1 MGVGFAGS
9 SIQKPAPDLSVER
22 RIPCPAFP
30 PAAFFL
36 EGKRGS
42 LSAGKQMM
50 DEEKQLDNTQSP
62 KDKAT
67 EGSESV
73 ASFSA
78 AELEAVPGDSQ
89 PQATGG
95 AADLE
100 AYAAAYASEPAAAS
114 SGAAEEFAPAAEPA
128 VVEALLQE
136 IEGLKVQLEDF
147 RSQYARLAADF
158 DNFRKRTA
166 KEKDD
171 IELQVKCSTIKELL
185 PVVDNFERARA
196 QIKPLTDGEM
206 NIHKS
211 YQSVYKQMVDCLKR
225 IGVAPMRSK
234 GTEFDPNLH
243 EAVMREA
250 TDEHPEGT
258 VLEELVPGYTLGE
271 RVLRHALVKVA
282 AAPEPPAAPV
292 ETSPEEVAPS

>member
-1 MGVGFAGS
+1 
-9 SIQKPAPDLSVER
+9 
-22 RIPCPAFP
+22 
-30 PAAFFL
+30 
-36 EGKRGS
+36 
-42 LSAGKQMM
+42 MM

-73 ASFSA
+73 ASASA
-78 AELEAVPGDSQ
+78 AEPEPVPGDSQ

-100 AYAAAYASEPAAAS
+100 AYAAAYGASEPAAAS
-114 SGAAEEFAPAAEPA
+114 SGAADAFAPTAEPA

-136 IEGLKVQLEDF
+136 IEGLKAQLEDF

-196 QIKPLTDGEM
+196 QIKPQTDGEM

-225 IGVAPMRSK
+225 IGVAPMRPK
-234 GTEFDPNLH
+234 GLEFDPNLH

-258 VLEELVPGYTLGE
+258 VMEELVPGYTLGE

-282 AAPEPPAAPV
+282 AAVEAPAAPV
-292 ETSPEEVAPS
+292 ESSPEEVAQS

>member
-1 MGVGFAGS
+1 
-9 SIQKPAPDLSVER
+9 
-22 RIPCPAFP
+22 
-30 PAAFFL
+30 
-36 EGKRGS
+36 
-42 LSAGKQMM
+42 MM

-73 ASFSA
+73 ASASNP
-78 AELEAVPGDSQ
+78 EPEAVPGDSQ
-89 PQATGG
+89 TGATGG

-100 AYAAAYASEPAAAS
+100 AYSAAYAASQSAAS
-114 SGAAEEFAPAAEPA
+114 SGSPDQFAPAADPA

-136 IEGLKVQLEDF
+136 IEGLKAQLEDF

-196 QIKPLTDGEM
+196 QLKPQTDGEM

-211 YQSVYKQMVDCLKR
+211 YQSVYKLLVDCLKR
-225 IGVAPMRSK
+225 IGVAPMRPK
-234 GTEFDPNLH
+234 GLEFDPNLH
-243 EAVMREA
+243 DAVMREA

-271 RVLRHALVKVA
+271 RVLRHAMVKVA
-282 AAPEPPAAPV
+282 AAVEAPAAAE

>member
-1 MGVGFAGS
+1 MRV
-9 SIQKPAPDLSVER
+9 
-22 RIPCPAFP
+22 PAFKNP
-30 PAAFFL
+30 HLICVWRGAYPALPFL
-36 EGKRGS
+36 LPRFSPSGKRGS
-42 LSAGKQMM
+42 FWAAKQMM

-73 ASFSA
+73 ASASA
-78 AELEAVPGDSQ
+78 AEPEPVPGDSQ

-100 AYAAAYASEPAAAS
+100 AYAAAYGASEPAAAS
-114 SGAAEEFAPAAEPA
+114 SGAADAFAPAAEPA

-136 IEGLKVQLEDF
+136 IEGLKAQLEDF

-225 IGVAPMRSK
+225 IGVAPMRPK
-234 GTEFDPNLH
+234 GLEFDPNLH

-250 TDEHPEGT
+250 TDEQPEDT
-258 VLEELVPGYTLGE
+258 VLEELVPGYTLGD

-282 AAPEPPAAPV
+282 AAPEPAAAPV
-292 ETSPEEVAPS
+292 ESSPEEVAQS

>member
-1 MGVGFAGS
+1 
-9 SIQKPAPDLSVER
+9 
-22 RIPCPAFP
+22 
-30 PAAFFL
+30 
-36 EGKRGS
+36 
-42 LSAGKQMM
+42 MM

-67 EGSESV
+67 EGSGSV
-73 ASFSA
+73 ASFTGP
-78 AELEAVPGDSQ
+78 EPEAVPGDSQ

-100 AYAAAYASEPAAAS
+100 AYAAAYGSSEPAAAS

-128 VVEALLQE
+128 IVEALLQE

-166 KEKDD
+166 KEKED

-196 QIKPLTDGEM
+196 QIKPQTDGEM

-225 IGVAPMRSK
+225 IGVAPMRPK

-282 AAPEPPAAPV
+282 AAPEPPAAPAAS
-292 ETSPEEVAPS
+292 SPEEVAQS